1 MKYLCNFYFH
11 TYRIRKCLVVFSL
24 VVLYLVA
31 LIKPKFLNLELQK
44 VFWISFDIGYDQK
57 VKNSFTRKQ
66 FLSKFV

>member
-57 VKNSFTRKQ
+57 VKNSFTRK
-66 FLSKFV
+66 